1 MLTKAQID
9 EYWDTGCVVVE
20 GVLSKS
26 DVEELRR
33 VTDEFVEGA
42 RGITENNDVYD
53 LEETHTSERPRVRR
67 IKAPDRQHP
76 AYGNLVRHPRLVEAL
91 CDLWGPDVRF
101 HGAKLNM
108 KSAGFGAAVEWHQDW
123 AFYPHTNEDL
133 AAVGIMMD
141 DMVVANGPLMVIPG
155 SHKGPL
161 YDHHSKGVFVGAFDP
176 KKIDLDM
183 SKAVPLVGPAG
194 SITIHHAR
202 AIHCSALNTSERD
215 RRLLL
220 FQYRAADAWPL
231 LAEEQ
236 PKAMADF
243 DKMMVAGKPR
253 EPRLVSGIPVQIPRH
268 SPTYKSGAGIYALQ
282 KGAETKYFDVIEA
295 PKTKKKQAAM

>member
-1 MLTKAQID
+1 MLSNAQID
-9 EYWDTGCVVVE
+9 QYRETGCVIVE
-20 GVLSKS
+20 GVLEPSE
-26 DVEELRR
+26 VQELRR
-33 VTDEFVEGA
+33 VTDQFVERA
-42 RGITENNDVYD
+42 RGLTENNDVYD
-53 LEETHTSERPRVRR
+53 LEDTHTAERPRLRR
-67 IKAPDRQHP
+67 IKTPDRQHP
-76 AYGNLVRHPRLVEAL
+76 AYGRLVRHPRIVEAL

-141 DMVVANGPLMVIPG
+141 DMVVSNGPLMVVPG

-161 YDHHSKGVFVGAFDP
+161 YDHHSNGVFVGAFDP
-176 KKIDLDM
+176 KKAGLDM

-202 AIHCSALNTSERD
+202 AIHGSALNTSDRD

-236 PKAMADF
+236 PGSMAEF
-243 DKMMVAGKPR
+243 DQMMVAGQSRHPR
-253 EPRLVSGIPVQIPRH
+253 VVSNLPVQLPRH
-268 SPTYKSGAGIYALQ
+268 SPTYRSGAGIYALQ
-282 KGAETKYFDVIEA
+282 KGAENRYFDVIA
-295 PKTKKKQAAM
+295 TGTTQTQAAM